1 MTRGTLRARLLR
13 WLLLP
18 LGVLWVVDAV
28 HTFLTVRGAI
38 NAAYDRSLYA
48 SALAISERV
57 TLTGTVPTVDIP
69 PLALEVLDTAS
80 QERLFYRVAYFAE
93 GGGETFLTGYR
104 DLPRP
109 PGTAEGAL
117 YYDATYRGDPVRV
130 SALATRYPTE
140 PPTSVLVQVAETVG
154 GRGSRTR
161 ELVLREALAQLAVIL
176 LAAGILWFG
185 VSRGL
190 RPLTEASGTVAR
202 RSADDLA
209 PIEVRRAP
217 AEIAPLVRAVND
229 LMERLRRT
237 IAAQRRFISDASH
250 QLRTPLA
257 VIQTKA
263 ELVLRE
269 EDPAAVV
276 SAVVDLHEHSRATT
290 RLANQLLSLARSEP
304 GQGGEARRLDLDALA
319 RDACAAH
326 VSDAFG
332 RGVDLGYEGQG
343 PVFVAGREVLL
354 REAIANLV
362 QNAVAYG
369 ARPGTV
375 TVSVAR
381 PAAGEVVLAVEDDGP
396 GIAPAE
402 RARVLERFYRA
413 PGARGGG
420 AGLGLPIVAQ
430 IAEGHGAALHLLD
443 GAGRK
448 GLRVELRFPEAPQ
461 P

>member
-1 MTRGTLRARLLR
+1 MTRGTLRAQVLR

-18 LGVLWVVDAV
+18 LGALWVVDAA
-28 HTFLTVRGAI
+28 HTFLTVRAAI

-57 TLTGTVPTVDIP
+57 TLTGAVPAVDIP

-80 QERLFYRVAYFAE
+80 QERLFYRVAYRD
-93 GGGETFLTGYR
+93 GGGEVFITGYP

-109 PGTAEGAL
+109 PRSGPGPL
-117 YYDATYRGDPVRV
+117 YYDATYHDDPVRV
-130 SALATRYPTE
+130 SALETHYPTD
-140 PPTSVLVQVAETVG
+140 PPMSVLVQVAETVG

-161 ELVLREALAQLAVIL
+161 ELVLREAAAQLAVIL
-176 LAAGILWFG
+176 LAAAILWFG

-190 RPLTEASGTVAR
+190 RPLTQASGDVAR
-202 RSADDLA
+202 RSAEDLA
-209 PIEVRRAP
+209 PIALSRAP
-217 AEIAPLVRAVND
+217 AEIAPLVGAVND

-237 IAAQRRFISDASH
+237 IASQRRFIADAAH

-269 EDPAAVV
+269 EDPSALVGAVT
-276 SAVVDLHEHSRATT
+276 DLYEHSRTTT
-290 RLANQLLSLARSEP
+290 RLANQLLALARAEP
-304 GQGGEARRLDLDALA
+304 GHGDEKRRLDLDALA
-319 RDACAAH
+319 RETCAAH
-326 VSDAFG
+326 VSDALG
-332 RGVDLGYEGQG
+332 RGVDLGYEGDG
-343 PVFVAGREVLL
+343 PAPIVGQELLL

-369 ARPGTV
+369 AHPGMV
-375 TVSVAR
+375 TVGVTR
-381 PAAGEVVLAVEDDGP
+381 PAPGQVVLAVEDDGP
-396 GIAPAE
+396 GIPEAE
-402 RARVLERFYRA
+402 RARVLERFYRR

-430 IAEGHGAALHLLD
+430 IAEGHGATLHLGD
-443 GAGRK
+443 GAGGR
-448 GLRVELRFPEAPQ
+448 GLRVELRFEEATAS
-461 P
+461 